1 MINVHLR
8 TVSAALPV
16 PLAQHAGGTCY
27 QAEMPTFGA
36 HKLNVDS
43 QLFKVGHHTT
53 LEHWEMTFE
62 IEGIAVSDVTFGLHL
77 THPFYNSDQRSG
89 RYCGTMFA
97 NPNML
102 AIRKYIT
109 SLWPDVGEKALE
121 RVLTFILRGI
131 FVYQSN
137 VALATETARKQLK
150 KERPFATEQFLER
163 NAPKVAQEQLRMF
176 ISTIFPTGL
185 IHTIDLI
192 TLVSLYESAWSPG
205 MRLLTHKMV
214 GAVLDKFPELHF
226 MFDSTR
232 RAISDWA
239 PKRLDTKSAI
249 WHKPHLTLERVVN
262 SKLFVVPDEKDI
274 HPVDRLHFM
283 PKYAQNNL
291 GRIDTAVEMS
301 VATMGQDQRHRTI
314 SRSEVAFTNGFY
326 LPFVPLH
333 CGLANEARILVDEWL
348 ELEAV
353 LPRTLWTAIAPYGTV
368 VAYEKS
374 GTFNAVFHEQH
385 KRLCWCA
392 QEEIYNLALMLR
404 RSIERKLGSDSP
416 LLRIFEPPCYSEGY
430 CAEGSR
436 YCGRDIGLRTSA
448 NSYFVERKV

>member
-1 MINVHLR
+1 MINVHLL
-8 TVSAALPV
+8 TVSAAMPV
-16 PLAQHAGGTCY
+16 TLAQHAAGTCY
-27 QAEMPTFGA
+27 QAEMPTFGTHA
-36 HKLNVDS
+36 LNVDS

-53 LEHWEMTFE
+53 MEHWEMTFE

-89 RYCGTMFA
+89 RYCGAMFT

-109 SLWPDVGEKALE
+109 SLWPNVSDKMLE
-121 RVLTFILRGI
+121 RILAFILRGI
-131 FVYQSN
+131 AIYQHN
-137 VALATETARKQLK
+137 MALATEIARKQLK
-150 KERPFATEQFLER
+150 KERPFANDLFLER
-163 NAPKVAQEQLRMF
+163 NAPKIAQEQLRVF

-226 MFDSTR
+226 MFDSKR
-232 RAISDWA
+232 RAANDWS
-239 PKRLDTKSAI
+239 PKRLENRSII
-249 WHKPHLTLERVVN
+249 WHKPHLALERVVN
-262 SKLFVVPDEKDI
+262 NKLFVIPDKEDI
-274 HPVDRLHFM
+274 HHVDRLQFM

-291 GRIDTAVEMS
+291 GRMDTAVEMS

-314 SRSEVAFTNGFY
+314 ARGEVSFTNGFY

-333 CGLANEARILVDEWL
+333 CGLAEDARTFIDEWL
-348 ELEAV
+348 ELEAI
-353 LPRTLWTAIAPYGTV
+353 LPGTLWTAIAPYGAMVT
-368 VAYEKS
+368 YEKS
-374 GTFNAVFHEQH
+374 GSFNAVFHEQH

-404 RSIERKLGSDSP
+404 RGIERKFGSDSP
-416 LLRIFEPPCYSEGY
+416 LLRIFEPPCYGEGR
-430 CAEGSR
+430 CAEGPR
-436 YCGRDIGLRTSA
+436 YCGRDIGLRTFV